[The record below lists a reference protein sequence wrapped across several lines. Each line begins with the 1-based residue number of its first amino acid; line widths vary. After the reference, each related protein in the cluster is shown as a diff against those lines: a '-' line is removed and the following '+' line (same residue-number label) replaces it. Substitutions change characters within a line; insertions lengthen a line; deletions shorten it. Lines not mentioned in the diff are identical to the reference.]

1 MGKIEP
7 RLFDELR
14 LILSSFG
21 NKYFIDNELN
31 RSKVTED
38 LRNYD
43 ESLLSK
49 LFESTFIMQHY
60 IKNISGEKLFQIEKL
75 EEAILYNDYW
85 DTSYTKYENDI
96 GLRSNNVSFKENQDV
111 LLSYPFKDCILT
123 ASMTKSDKEDKH
135 DDAFINE
142 TIEKDEID
150 CLLDKKIFFNVK
162 KYESDKD
169 HEHTIRNENIFFNIE
184 KDNLIIKGN
193 NLLAL
198 HSLKDKFAGRVK
210 CIYIDVPFGTKNDSF
225 MYNDKFP
232 RSTWLVFMKNRL
244 EIAKEFLSEDGS
256 IFVHLDESN
265 SHYLKVLMDEIYGEE
280 NFVNEIIWRYR
291 TYIGQVKDYFPKKHD
306 VIFWYKKNIRPKFN
320 KLSVGNFEDTPDFKR
335 WEKYL
340 DEDGKIRYGNHP
352 TSDSRFDAY
361 LRKYVKQYGQPKE
374 GDIIYQNFGYVV
386 DDVWED
392 IIALDA
398 KNKSERIEAFSGSG
412 QKPEAL
418 IERIFSSV
426 TNENDLIMDFFMGT
440 ATTQAVAMK
449 MQRRFIGIEQMDY
462 IKTISIER
470 LIRTMNGEQGGI
482 SKSQNWQ
489 GGGSFVYAELFPKNM
504 GYLQDI
510 IHSQSI
516 DELRSVYER
525 MLDGTDSSEPA
536 DISFRAD
543 LSKIDWSR
551 GFEDNKRIL
560 IKLLDKNGLYYN
572 FSEIDDVNVRDL
584 ISDNDYAF
592 NKQFYEGGE

>member
-31 RSKVTED
+31 RSKVAED

-49 LFESTFIMQHY
+49 LFESTFINQHY
-60 IKNISGEKLFQIEKL
+60 FKNISGEKLFQIEKL

-162 KYESDKD
+162 KYESGKD
-169 HEHTIRNENIFFNIE
+169 YEHTIRNENIFFNIE

-361 LRKYVKQYGQPKE
+361 LRKYVKQYGQPQE

-462 IKTISIER
+462 IKSISIER

-510 IHSQSI
+510 IHSKNI

-572 FSEIDDVNVRDL
+572 YSEIDDVNVRDL

>member
-1 MGKIEP
+1 MEKIEP

-31 RSKVTED
+31 RSKVAED

-49 LFESTFIMQHY
+49 LFESTFIKQHY
-60 IKNISGEKLFQIEKL
+60 FKNISGEKLFQIEKL

-150 CLLDKKIFFNVK
+150 CLLDKKILFNVK
-162 KYESDKD
+162 KYESSKD
-169 HEHTIRNENIFFNIE
+169 HEHTIINENIFFDIE

-198 HSLKDKFAGRVK
+198 HSLRGKFAGRVK

-244 EIAKEFLSEDGS
+244 EIAKDFLSEDGS

-291 TYIGQVKDYFPKKHD
+291 TYVGQVKDYFPKKHD
-306 VIFWYKKNIRPKFN
+306 VIFW
-320 KLSVGNFEDTPDFKR
+320 L
-335 WEKYL
+335 
-340 DEDGKIRYGNHP
+340 
-352 TSDSRFDAY
+352 
-361 LRKYVKQYGQPKE
+361 
-374 GDIIYQNFGYVV
+374 
-386 DDVWED
+386 
-392 IIALDA
+392 
-398 KNKSERIEAFSGSG
+398 
-412 QKPEAL
+412 
-418 IERIFSSV
+418 
-426 TNENDLIMDFFMGT
+426 
-440 ATTQAVAMK
+440 
-449 MQRRFIGIEQMDY
+449 
-462 IKTISIER
+462 
-470 LIRTMNGEQGGI
+470 
-482 SKSQNWQ
+482 
-489 GGGSFVYAELFPKNM
+489 
-504 GYLQDI
+504 
-510 IHSQSI
+510 
-516 DELRSVYER
+516 
-525 MLDGTDSSEPA
+525 
-536 DISFRAD
+536 
-543 LSKIDWSR
+543 
-551 GFEDNKRIL
+551 
-560 IKLLDKNGLYYN
+560 
-572 FSEIDDVNVRDL
+572 
-584 ISDNDYAF
+584 
-592 NKQFYEGGE
+592 